1 MLFVEQR
8 PHDADDDEEE
18 ENTES
23 LVSTLLEALDK
34 LDEHLQEA
42 SSDVSLSVVSQRAC
56 ELLRSGAL

>member
-23 LVSTLLEALDK
+23 LVSTLLEALEK